1 MKENKKINPQA
12 EPQHEL
18 ILRPLENILHDS
30 MMPYSEYVI
39 LDRALPR
46 VEDGLKP
53 VQRRILYSMLE
64 LGLTPD
70 KPHRKSA
77 RIVGDCLGKYH
88 PHGDTS
94 VYDAMVRLAQPFNMR
109 MPLVNGHGNFGSADG
124 DGAAAMRYTEARL
137 EPLAMELLRDLDK
150 NTVNWSKNFDDTRD
164 EPDTLPGRF
173 PNLLVN
179 GASGI
184 AIGLATSIPPHNLG
198 EVIDGTVALIDNP
211 NTTLINLMKI
221 IKGPD
226 FPTGAFVTG
235 GEELFAAYNT
245 GRGKLIMRARYHIEG
260 SDGEKKQIVITEV
273 PYQVDKSA
281 MLMKIRDLRESKKEL
296 FGCITDIIDESN
308 REGMRAVIRLKKEAN
323 VEKVVQGL
331 MKYTNMQTTF
341 GVNMVAIAGGK
352 PKQMG
357 IIEILKYYI
366 EYQRDVIVRR
376 TKFDLDNAKRRMH
389 ILEGLLIAIKN
400 IDEVVK
406 IIKTSSSTTEAKKR
420 LRARFELSEEQAQA
434 ILDMRLARLTS
445 LEVTKLID
453 EINELKKLITKL
465 TAILN
470 SKKLQME
477 TIKEELLG
485 IKKQFKSERRTKVIS
500 SFEKMS
506 MPVEEVKPDKKEGI
520 LCINYDGHIKLV
532 PAKNYS
538 MASTS
543 AVDCTINELTSFAQ
557 KFTDGDT
564 LYCFTNKGNCV
575 KLTSD
580 KIPDGKWREK
590 GLPLNKIVAIDK
602 DERVVTAFVCE
613 KGKVIEGELYFYS
626 ARGMVKRGKGSDY
639 DVSKTIYPAF
649 GLKEGDSLIGVEKVQ
664 EGSTIFFGS
673 ACGMCLN
680 CETDDIPVQGRTA
693 GGVKGMNLADGDKVL
708 YAFQVD
714 GEGEVVVIGEN
725 GLAKRVLSIDIDTS
739 ARYRKGLK
747 IVDLKQVGRV
757 VLYSYV
763 KDPYEI
769 GVIDVNDQT
778 WGFNTEDID
787 IVDNRTA
794 KGKGL
799 VKTKVFKIKLACVHH
814 GTLADRR

>member
-1 MKENKKINPQA
+1 MKENKKLNQQN

-109 MPLVNGHGNFGSADG
+109 MPLVNGHGNFGSPDG

-235 GEELFAAYNT
+235 GEELFSAYNT
-245 GRGKLIMRARYHIEG
+245 GRGKLIMRAKYHVEG
-260 SDGEKKQIVITEV
+260 GDGEKKQIVITEV

-281 MLMKIRDLRESKKEL
+281 MLMKVRDLRESKKEL
-296 FGCITDIIDESN
+296 FGCITDIVDESN
-308 REGMRAVIRLKKEAN
+308 REGMRAVIRLKKEAD

-366 EYQRDVIVRR
+366 DYQRDVIVRR
-376 TKFDLDNAKRRMH
+376 TKFDLDNAKKRMH

-445 LEVTKLID
+445 LEVNKLID
-453 EINELKKLITKL
+453 EINELKKLIAKL
-465 TAILN
+465 TAILG

-477 TIKEELLG
+477 TVKDELLA
-485 IKKQFKSERRTKVIS
+485 IKKQFKSERRTKIIS
-500 SFEKMS
+500 SFEKMA
-506 MPVEEVKPDKKEGI
+506 MPVEEEKPDKKEGI
-520 LCINYDGHIKLV
+520 LCVNCDGHVKLV
-532 PAKNYS
+532 PTKNYS
-538 MASTS
+538 MASTN
-543 AVDCTINELTSFAQ
+543 AGDCTRNELTPIALKVQ
-557 KFTDGDT
+557 DGDN
-564 LYCFTNKGNCV
+564 LYFFTNKGNCV
-575 KLTSD
+575 KLALD
-580 KIPDGKWREK
+580 KLPDGKWRDK
-590 GLPLNKIVAIDK
+590 GLPLGKIVSLEA
-602 DERVVTAFVCE
+602 DERAVSVIVGE
-613 KGKVIEGELYFYS
+613 GGKKIEGELYFYS
-626 ARGMVKRGKGSDY
+626 ANGMVKRGKGEDY
-639 DVSKTIYPAF
+639 DVSKPVYQAF
-649 GLKEGDSLIGVEKVQ
+649 GLKDGDSLLGVEKVM
-664 EGSTIFFGS
+664 ENTTIFFGS
-673 ACGMCLN
+673 ATGMCLN
-680 CETDDIPVQGRTA
+680 CETTDIPLQGRTA
-693 GGVKGMNLADGDKVL
+693 GGVKGMNLSSGDKVL
-708 YAFQVD
+708 YAFQID
-714 GEGEVVVIGEN
+714 TEGEVVVVGEN
-725 GLAKRVLSIDIDTS
+725 GTAKRVLSIDIDES

-747 IVDLKQVGRV
+747 IADNKQIGRI
-757 VLYSYV
+757 VLYSFV
-763 KDPYEI
+763 KHPYEI
-769 GVIDVNDQT
+769 GIIDQEDQT
-778 WGFNTEDID
+778 WGFNTEEID
-787 IVDNRTA
+787 IVDGRA
-794 KGKGL
+794 SKGKGL
-799 VKTKVFKIKLACVHH
+799 VKSKGFKIKLCCVHH
-814 GTLADRR
+814 GKLKQ